1 MVSTNGDAISV
12 AITGLACRFP
22 GDGDSLENFWQMIC
36 EGKCKLLGLTVTVV
50 VTVREY

>member
-1 MVSTNGDAISV
+1 MVSTSGDAVSV

-36 EGKCKLLGLTVTVV
+36 EGKCKLRLTVMETVL
-50 VTVREY
+50 EY